1 MKQIALSLWLALAVL
16 GPLAPMITQP
26 VYAVQPD
33 EVLEDPAL
41 EARARDLSRGL
52 RCMVCRNESIDESN
66 AELARD
72 MRVLVRERLVEGDSD
87 TEVIDFIVDRYGEY
101 ALLKPTTGGANWIL
115 WAAGPLMM
123 LLALGVGYS
132 YLRARQPSASGMD
145 ETHLN
150 ADEEARLRKILED

>member
-1 MKQIALSLWLALAVL
+1 MRQLALTLWLALAVL
-16 GPLAPMITQP
+16 GPLAPITATQ
-26 VYAVQPD
+26 AVAVEPD
-33 EVLEDPAL
+33 EILDDPEL

-72 MRVLVRERLVEGDSD
+72 MRILVRERLVEGDSD
-87 TEVIDFIVDRYGEY
+87 PEVIAFIVDRYGEY

-115 WAAGPLMM
+115 WAAGPIMM

-132 YLRARQPSASGMD
+132 YLRGRQPSNSAR
-145 ETHLN
+145 
-150 ADEEARLRKILED
+150 EEKLSAEEQARLRKILED

>member
-1 MKQIALSLWLALAVL
+1 MKQIALALWLAVCLI
-16 GPLAPMITQP
+16 GPLAPLTATQA
-26 VYAVQPD
+26 VAVQPD
-33 EVLEDPAL
+33 EVLDDPAL

-87 TEVIDFIVDRYGEY
+87 AEVIDFIVDRYGEY

-123 LLALGVGYS
+123 LMALGVGYS
-132 YLRARQPSASGMD
+132 YLRARQPAADGGDDARLSA
-145 ETHLN
+145 
-150 ADEEARLRKILED
+150 EEQARLRKIMED